1 MQVRNVSVGGIV
13 ESSGLSNRAWSG
25 GVRRP
30 SRRRSDARESSN
42 AAGETRAEDQ
52 RRRRRWRVPSV
63 LERKLVHVR
72 NRISRSGACGGGP
85 RAFAGRRRRDVR
97 PRSSERM
104 ASRHDRPWWRLH
116 ASLHSGGHVHPGG
129 KRSSGRLRP
138 VRDESAAPDPFAI
151 RLAGPCACRPIRSG
165 RVRTVR
171 RRTGEGGAVDRAT
184 TAAQGREG
192 TPQP

>member
-72 NRISRSGACGGGP
+72 NRISGSGAGGGGP
-85 RAFAGRRRRDVR
+85 YGLAVGHRCHVGSC
-97 PRSSERM
+97 PRERM
-104 ASRHDRPWWRLH
+104 ASCRDRPRWRLH
-116 ASLHSGGHVHPGG
+116 ASLHRGGRVDPRGE
-129 KRSSGRLRP
+129 RACGRLRAA
-138 VRDESAAPDPFAI
+138 RDDPAAPDP
-151 RLAGPCACRPIRSG
+151 LALRIARSCACQSVRSC
-165 RVRTVR
+165 RVRGVR
-171 RRTGEGGAVDRAT
+171 RRTRGSGAVDRA
-184 TAAQGREG
+184 AAPASRHRCRHA
-192 TPQP
+192 